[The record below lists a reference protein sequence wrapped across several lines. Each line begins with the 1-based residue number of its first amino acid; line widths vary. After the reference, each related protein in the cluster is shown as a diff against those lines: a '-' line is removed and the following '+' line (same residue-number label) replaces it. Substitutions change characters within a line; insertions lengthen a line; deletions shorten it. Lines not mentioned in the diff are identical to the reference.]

1 MPKLKY
7 WIKGK
12 HLLERWN
19 IDFNELIEFIEQGLP
34 AYDDDLNR
42 VEMELVENCYLG
54 KIERYKFEP
63 SDIEQF
69 EADNEW
75 LLKGKTTLP
84 SELTGDERREL
95 GQLRTEKKKWD
106 ASINA
111 SVKIGLFVSEQ
122 TGPLKR
128 DDVKNELYKID
139 SSLPDTTFEMI
150 WKAIPDQ
157 YRHKGGRPKKG

>member
-1 MPKLKY
+1 MK
-7 WIKGK
+7 
-12 HLLERWN
+12 RWD
-19 IDFNELIEFIEQGLP
+19 IDFNELIEFIERGLP
-34 AYDDDLNR
+34 AYDHD
-42 VEMELVENCYLG
+42 LG
-54 KIERYKFEP
+54 KIEIDLVEHIYPGRQEYYRFEP

-69 EADNEW
+69 ETENEW
-75 LLKGKTTLP
+75 LVKGKTAIS
-84 SELTGDERREL
+84 SELTGEERREL

-106 ASINA
+106 ASIIA

-150 WKAIPDQ
+150 WKAIPDK
-157 YRHKGGRPKKG
+157 YRHKGGRPRKG